1 MKGMTMFDAD
11 RWIEI
16 WVTITRNKTRSL
28 LTCFGVFW
36 GILMLVI
43 LLGTGTGFKNAI
55 FKNVDG
61 FATNSLF
68 FFTDRTSEPYRG
80 FNKGRYWEM
89 RNRDLEAI
97 QREVKGIDAISP
109 IIWGDRSDKN
119 IVYGQ
124 VAGTYNVKG
133 VYPDYFNIE
142 RQNLHFGRL
151 LNDIDLRERRKVCL
165 IGSRICEEL
174 FKNENP
180 CGKYVRVNGLYYQVI
195 GVVKQIA
202 SGVNIGGR
210 AESSVFLPF
219 STMQQTLNQGDI
231 LHFLCMSAIPGH
243 PIQQMIDN
251 VTDLL
256 KRQNEIAPTDPQAVT
271 VLNLAAQFG
280 MFENLFAGID
290 ILVWLVGLGT
300 LLAGII
306 GISNIMMVTVK
317 ERTREIGVRRAIGAK
332 PWNIISQVMS
342 ESLTL
347 TAMAGLLGLSAGVF
361 LLDMVDKILTLQ
373 PASDDIMIVNPGVNI
388 GTAVAATIVLLCCGM
403 LAGLIPA
410 WRAMQIKAIDA
421 IRDE

>member
-1 MKGMTMFDAD
+1 MFDAD

-43 LLGTGTGFKNAI
+43 LLGTGAGFKNAI

-68 FFTDRTSEPYRG
+68 FYADRTSEPYRG
-80 FNKGRYWEM
+80 FNKGRYWDM

-97 QREVKGIDAISP
+97 KREVRGIDAISP
-109 IIWGDRSDKN
+109 IIWGNRSDKN
-119 IVYGQ
+119 IVFGQ
-124 VAGTYNVKG
+124 VSGTYNVKG
-133 VYPDYFNIE
+133 VYPAYFNIE
-142 RQNLHFGRL
+142 KQDLHFGRL
-151 LNDIDLRERRKVCL
+151 LNDIDIQERRKVCL
-165 IGSRICEEL
+165 IGSRVCEEL
-174 FKNENP
+174 FKNADP
-180 CGKYVRVNGLYYQVI
+180 CGHYIRVNGLYYQIVGVI
-195 GVVKQIA
+195 KQIS

-231 LHFLCMSAIPGH
+231 LHFMCVSAIPGH
-243 PIQQMIDN
+243 PIQQMID
-251 VTDLL
+251 DISDIL
-256 KRQNEIAPTDPQAVT
+256 KGQNEIAPADPQAVG
-271 VLNLAAQFG
+271 VINLAAQFG
-280 MFENLFAGID
+280 MFETLFAGID
-290 ILVWLVGLGT
+290 ILVWLVGMGT

-332 PWNIISQVMS
+332 PWNIISQIMS
-342 ESLTL
+342 ESLAL

-361 LLDMVDKILTLQ
+361 LLDVVDRALTMQPPSNDIAIL
-373 PASDDIMIVNPGVNI
+373 NPGVHI
-388 GTAVAATIVLLCCGM
+388 GTAIAATIVLLFCGL

>member
-1 MKGMTMFDAD
+1 MFDTD

-43 LLGTGTGFKNAI
+43 LLGSGRGLKNSI

-68 FFTDRTSEPYRG
+68 FYADRTSEPYHG

-89 RNRDLEAI
+89 RNRDVETI
-97 QREVKGIDAISP
+97 RKEVTGIDALSP
-109 IIWGDRSDKN
+109 IIWGSRGDRN

-124 VAGTYNVKG
+124 VSGTYNVKG
-133 VYPDYFNIE
+133 VYPAYFRIE

-151 LNDIDLRERRKVCL
+151 LNDIDMQEKRKVCL

-174 FKNENP
+174 FKNEDP
-180 CGKYVRVNGLYYQVI
+180 CGKYVRVNGLYYQVV

-231 LHFLCMSAIPGH
+231 LHFLCLSARPGH
-243 PIQQMIDN
+243 PIQQMIDDI
-251 VTDLL
+251 TGIL
-256 KRQNEIAPTDPQAVT
+256 KRQNEISPDDTQAVA

-280 MFENLFAGID
+280 MFEKLFAGID

-306 GISNIMMVTVK
+306 GISNIMMVTIR
-317 ERTREIGVRRAIGAK
+317 ERTREIGVRRALGAK
-332 PWNIISQVMS
+332 PWNILSQVMT
-342 ESLTL
+342 ESLVL
-347 TAMAGLLGLSAGVF
+347 TALAGLLGLSAGVF
-361 LLDMVDKILTLQ
+361 LLDLADRILSAQ
-373 PASDDIMIVNPGVNI
+373 PSADSDGVAMLHPGVNI
-388 GTAVAATIVLLCCGM
+388 GTAVAATAVLLVCG
-403 LAGLIPA
+403 LFAGLIPA
-410 WRAMQIKAIDA
+410 WRALQIKAIDA

>member
-1 MKGMTMFDAD
+1 MFDAD

-43 LLGTGTGFKNAI
+43 LLGSGTGLKNAM

-68 FFTDRTSEPYRG
+68 FFADRTSEPYRG
-80 FNKGRYWEM
+80 FNKGRYWNM
-89 RNRDLEAI
+89 RNRDVEAI
-97 QREVKGIDAISP
+97 QKEIKGIDAISP
-109 IIWGDRSDKN
+109 VIWGNRSDKN

-124 VAGTYNVKG
+124 VSGTYNVKG
-133 VYPDYFNIE
+133 VYPAYFRIE
-142 RQNLHFGRL
+142 RQDLHFGRL
-151 LNDIDLRERRKVCL
+151 LNEIDMQERRKVCL

-174 FKNENP
+174 FKNQDP
-180 CGKYVRVNGLYYQVI
+180 CGKYVRVNGLYYQVV

-231 LHFLCMSAIPGH
+231 LHFLCVSALPGYSIP
-243 PIQQMIDN
+243 QMIDEIEG
-251 VTDLL
+251 LL
-256 KRQNEIAPTDPQAVT
+256 KSQNEISPTDPQAIG
-271 VLNLAAQFG
+271 VLNIAAQFS
-280 MFENLFAGID
+280 MFESLFSGID

-332 PWNIISQVMS
+332 PWNIISQIMS
-342 ESLTL
+342 ESLVL
-347 TAMAGLLGLSAGVF
+347 TALAGLLGLSGGVF
-361 LLDMVDKILTLQ
+361 LLDVVDRLLAAQPPDKITIL
-373 PASDDIMIVNPGVNI
+373 NPGVNI
-388 GTAVAATIVLLCCGM
+388 STAVSATVILLICGL

>member
-1 MKGMTMFDAD
+1 MFDAD

-43 LLGTGTGFKNAI
+43 LLGSGTGLKNAM

-68 FFTDRTSEPYRG
+68 FFTDRTSESYRG
-80 FNKGRYWEM
+80 FNKGRYWNM
-89 RNRDLEAI
+89 RNRDVEAI
-97 QREVKGIDAISP
+97 QKEIKGIDAISP
-109 IIWGDRSDKN
+109 VIWGNRSDKN

-124 VAGTYNVKG
+124 VSGTYNVKG
-133 VYPDYFNIE
+133 VYPAYFRIE
-142 RQNLHFGRL
+142 RQDLHFGRL
-151 LNDIDLRERRKVCL
+151 LNEIDMQERRKVCL

-174 FKNENP
+174 FKNQDP
-180 CGKYVRVNGLYYQVI
+180 CGKYVRVNGLYYQVV

-231 LHFLCMSAIPGH
+231 LHFLCVSALPGYSIP
-243 PIQQMIDN
+243 QMIDEIEG
-251 VTDLL
+251 LL
-256 KRQNEIAPTDPQAVT
+256 KSQNEISPTDPQAIG
-271 VLNLAAQFG
+271 VLNIAAQFS
-280 MFENLFAGID
+280 MFESLFSGID

-332 PWNIISQVMS
+332 PWNIISQIMS
-342 ESLTL
+342 ESLVL
-347 TAMAGLLGLSAGVF
+347 TALAGLLGLSGGVF
-361 LLDMVDKILTLQ
+361 LLDVVDRLLAAQPPDKITIL
-373 PASDDIMIVNPGVNI
+373 NPGVNI
-388 GTAVAATIVLLCCGM
+388 STAVSATVILLICGL

>member
-1 MKGMTMFDAD
+1 MFDAD

-43 LLGTGTGFKNAI
+43 LLGSGTGLKNAM

-68 FFTDRTSEPYRG
+68 FFADRTSEPYRG
-80 FNKGRYWEM
+80 FNKGRYWNM
-89 RNRDLEAI
+89 RNRDVEAI
-97 QREVKGIDAISP
+97 QREIKGIDAISP
-109 IIWGDRSDKN
+109 VIWGNSSDKN
-119 IVYGQ
+119 VVYRQ
-124 VAGTYNVKG
+124 ISGTYNVKG
-133 VYPDYFNIE
+133 VYPAYFRIE
-142 RQNLHFGRL
+142 RQELHFGRL
-151 LNDIDLRERRKVCL
+151 LNEIDIQERRKVCL
-165 IGSRICEEL
+165 IGSRICEDL
-174 FKNENP
+174 FRNQDP
-180 CGKYVRVNGLYYQVI
+180 CGNYIRVNGLYYQVV

-231 LHFLCMSAIPGH
+231 LHFLCVSALPGYSIP
-243 PIQQMIDN
+243 QMIDEIKG
-251 VTDLL
+251 LL
-256 KRQNEIAPTDPQAVT
+256 KSQNEISPTDPQAVG
-271 VLNLAAQFG
+271 VLNIAAQFS
-280 MFENLFAGID
+280 MFENLFSGID

-332 PWNIISQVMS
+332 PWNIISQIMS
-342 ESLTL
+342 ESLVL
-347 TAMAGLLGLSAGVF
+347 TALAGLLGLSAGVF
-361 LLDMVDKILTLQ
+361 LLDVVDRLLSVQPPSDNITIL
-373 PASDDIMIVNPGVNI
+373 NPGVDIN
-388 GTAVAATIVLLCCGM
+388 TAVAATIVLLICGL